1 MNTRKRIL
9 AIVACCTLALC
20 LLAGCQKKAEPNVH
34 ENETLEVSDS
44 VQTAKAETEPFY
56 VMIVGNDSRTG
67 TVEITKPEYSDGT
80 GRSDVLMLAR
90 IDPKTYSVALIS
102 VPRDTSTEYN
112 GQKMK
117 LNEVYHI
124 AGIEALESEVAK
136 LTGVTPK
143 YYLDMDFVQFEK
155 FVDQL
160 GGMTANVPINMQLVD
175 IVSGDNIALNAG
187 TQELNGPEALVLA
200 RSRKQYANDLDACRQ
215 IQDRQLVQVGIQQV
229 AADPVNA
236 ALHVQALV
244 DNCDTDWNVADLVET
259 VKVFAQNADKIE
271 FTSGTGPYQGDI
283 DPDIN
288 LWLAYRDEA
297 TWAQIIETVEAGG
310 DPETIVASPRVA
322 AA

>member
-1 MNTRKRIL
+1 
-9 AIVACCTLALC
+9 
-20 LLAGCQKKAEPNVH
+20 
-34 ENETLEVSDS
+34 
-44 VQTAKAETEPFY
+44 
-56 VMIVGNDSRTG
+56 
-67 TVEITKPEYSDGT
+67 
-80 GRSDVLMLAR
+80 MLAR

-160 GGMTANVPINMQLVD
+160 GGVTANVPINMQLVD

-244 DNCDTDWNVADLVET
+244 DNCDTDWNAADLVET

-297 TWAQIIETVEAGG
+297 TWAQIDRDGRG
-310 DPETIVASPRVA
+310 RRRPRNHRRLSPRSGSIRPPQAGIANARTWHARHVRA
-322 AA
+322 LLFWAFQQALGLRTL

>member
-1 MNTRKRIL
+1 
-9 AIVACCTLALC
+9 
-20 LLAGCQKKAEPNVH
+20 
-34 ENETLEVSDS
+34 
-44 VQTAKAETEPFY
+44 
-56 VMIVGNDSRTG
+56 
-67 TVEITKPEYSDGT
+67 
-80 GRSDVLMLAR
+80 MLAR

-160 GGMTANVPINMQLVD
+160 GGVTANVPINMQLVD

-244 DNCDTDWNVADLVET
+244 DNCDTDWNAADLVET

>member
-20 LLAGCQKKAEPNVH
+20 LLVGCQKKAEPNVH
-34 ENETLEVSDS
+34 EDETLEVSDS

-160 GGMTANVPINMQLVD
+160 GGVTANVPINMQLVD
-175 IVSGDNIALNAG
+175 IVSGDSIALNAG

-244 DNCDTDWNVADLVET
+244 DNCDTDWNAADLVET

-271 FTSGTGPYQGDI
+271 FASGTGPYQGDI

-297 TWAQIIETVEAGG
+297 TWAQVIETVEAGG

>member
-1 MNTRKRIL
+1 MKFAKKVL
-9 AIVACCTLALC
+9 AVASCCALALC
-20 LLAGCQKKAEPNVH
+20 VFAGCQKKAEEPAH
-34 ENETLEVSDS
+34 EDETLEVSDA

-56 VMIVGNDSRTG
+56 VMVVGNDSRTG
-67 TVEITKPEYSDGT
+67 TVEITKSEYADGT
-80 GRSDVLMLAR
+80 GRSDVLMLVR
-90 IDPKTYSVALIS
+90 VDPKTYSVSLIS

-117 LNEVYHI
+117 LNEVYHLG
-124 AGIEALESEVAK
+124 GIKELEKEVAN

-143 YYLDMDFVQFEK
+143 YYMDMDFVEFEK

-160 GGMTANVPINMQLVD
+160 GGVTANVPINMQLVD
-175 IVSGDNIALNAG
+175 IVSGDKIALNAG

-215 IQDRQLVQVGIQQV
+215 IQDRQLVQVGIEQV

-244 DNCDTDWNVADLVET
+244 DNCDTDWTTADLIET
-259 VKVFAQNADKIE
+259 VKVFAQNADKIS

-288 LWLAYRDEA
+288 LWLAYRDED
-297 TWAQIIETVEAGG
+297 TWAQIIATVEAGG
-310 DPETIVASPRVA
+310 DPETIIPSPNVA